1 MNDRNELNEPI
12 INLDNCAREPIHI
25 PGSIQPR
32 GVLFV
37 LGEPDL
43 AILQVSENCS
53 SLLGLDPAEMFDK
66 GLPGFLNSDQIQ
78 RIRFALD
85 STDPTENNQ
94 VPVDLRSV
102 SGVEL
107 DAIVHRFDGFSF
119 LELELSVPVGRDVFL
134 NFYKNVS
141 RATSSMQ
148 AAKTLSD
155 LLTHAAKA
163 IRSVTGF
170 DRVMVYRFAET
181 FDGQVVAEDRD
192 AELSPFLGLWFPAS
206 DIPVQS
212 RRLYVSSPIR
222 AISDVMYTPVPILP
236 VINPRSGRPTDL
248 SHAGLRS
255 VSPIHCEY
263 LQNMGVAASMSVSIV
278 RDGKLWGLIACH
290 HKTPKTPSYET
301 RKACIFLGQ
310 ILNGE
315 IVRRE
320 TEEESAFAAQTNA
333 TKARFLETMAAS
345 TSDPVLSLLHGSPN
359 LMDLVSCNGAA
370 YVVGESVHAI
380 GAVPSYSHLLGIA
393 EVLRQ
398 ASVPATFAVSSLK
411 GRYDE
416 ADEVASV
423 ASGVIALTLSKKP
436 SRQILLFR
444 PHLSQTTSWGGN
456 PQKAVIADED
466 GFRLSPRK
474 SFEAWQE
481 NTYGSSLPWK
491 PAEVQAADDLRNLIN
506 VIAIRSN

>member
-192 AELSPFLGLWFPAS
+192 A
-206 DIPVQS
+206 
-212 RRLYVSSPIR
+212 
-222 AISDVMYTPVPILP
+222 
-236 VINPRSGRPTDL
+236 
-248 SHAGLRS
+248 
-255 VSPIHCEY
+255 
-263 LQNMGVAASMSVSIV
+263 
-278 RDGKLWGLIACH
+278 
-290 HKTPKTPSYET
+290 
-301 RKACIFLGQ
+301 
-310 ILNGE
+310 
-315 IVRRE
+315 
-320 TEEESAFAAQTNA
+320 
-333 TKARFLETMAAS
+333 
-345 TSDPVLSLLHGSPN
+345 
-359 LMDLVSCNGAA
+359 
-370 YVVGESVHAI
+370 
-380 GAVPSYSHLLGIA
+380 
-393 EVLRQ
+393 
-398 ASVPATFAVSSLK
+398 
-411 GRYDE
+411 
-416 ADEVASV
+416 
-423 ASGVIALTLSKKP
+423 
-436 SRQILLFR
+436 
-444 PHLSQTTSWGGN
+444 
-456 PQKAVIADED
+456 
-466 GFRLSPRK
+466 
-474 SFEAWQE
+474 
-481 NTYGSSLPWK
+481 
-491 PAEVQAADDLRNLIN
+491 
-506 VIAIRSN
+506 